1 MAGSR
6 PSRQDV
12 LEWLREAAAALDY
25 AHEKGV
31 VHRDVKPRNL
41 LFDDRGRLV
50 VADFGIAR
58 AAFEEALTVSGELL
72 GTAAYISPEQAL
84 GEPATPASDR
94 YALRRGGVRGA
105 HRRPALRRRHAG
117 RDRHPPHRAGPAAR
131 ERALARGAGGRRR
144 RAAAGT
150 CTRAG
155 RAVGD
160 GHGVRRRRWSRLTPS
175 RLGHGRL
182 PAPGQRHR
190 RLPPAPA
197 PAAGHLVTIRGAAPG
212 PRPSCSA
219 WRRSRWG

>member
-6 PSRQDV
+6 PVR
-12 LEWLREAAAALDY
+12 AARCSSGCARPPSALDF

-94 YALRRGGVRGA
+94 YALRRRGVRGA
-105 HRRPALRRRHAG
+105 DRRPALRRRHAG
-117 RDRHPPHRAGPAAR
+117 RDRTPPHRAGPAAR

-150 CTRAG
+150 CTRAR

-160 GHGVRRRRWSRLTPS
+160 GHGVRRCAGAGLRRAGPGPPR
-175 RLGHGRL
+175 
-182 PAPGQRHR
+182 PAPRRRRSPRRRARQRRSPGRVH
-190 RLPPAPA
+190 
-197 PAAGHLVTIRGAAPG
+197 GAAPG

-219 WRRSRWG
+219 WRRSRSG